1 MLMITVKVDG
11 MMCGM
16 CESHINDAVRNNFP
30 VKKVDS
36 SRKKGETHIITEQ
49 PISEDK
55 LRSVI
60 SELGY
65 AVSDIKTEEYE
76 KKGFSLFGK
85 R

>member
-16 CESHINDAVRNNFP
+16 CESHINDAVRNNFS

-36 SRKKGETHIITEQ
+36 SRKKGETHIIAEQ

-55 LRSVI
+55 LRSAI

-76 KKGFSLFGK
+76 KKGF
-85 R
+85 